1 MTDTIRDIIPF
12 KSMNISNTKGLPK
25 RDIIIKQLNNKI
37 NLYDNY
43 LNDFGAKN
51 LDEIGTQKIIDIIKL
66 RYFKKKDNNS
76 LSKK

>member
-43 LNDFGAKN
+43 LNDFGAKT
-51 LDEIGTQKIIDIIKL
+51 LMKL
-66 RYFKKKDNNS
+66 ELKR
-76 LSKK
+76 L